1 MAEKRYFKL
10 FATRHFPKDN
20 TYHRLYEAI
29 DAQEKYHE
37 QTLTK
42 QFAGGKSASYFP
54 VLKKQLYDALLEA
67 LHRFEA
73 YDDEVHKLTLGVHY
87 CSLLLNRGL
96 YAACAK
102 QIKKYKAKGYAF
114 EKFEE
119 VIALIAIEKR
129 LAARTQYI
137 DYNHNGL
144 AALHREELHCL
155 EQIKI
160 TSEYWINSA
169 AIYKMHIEKKLGPG
183 RDNHALK
190 SLAASPL
197 FADAS
202 SATTFRARLD
212 RMQVLALYAFAEQQ
226 TETAFDYNSAFLQLM
241 DDQPY
246 LRQQYADR
254 YFATLNNYL
263 IDCLIL
269 QKHEALIAGIQTLRK
284 LPEEDAFR
292 HMQHLDAQVFRMSY
306 LLELNYYVGQEDFVH
321 ALSVATAVLAQ
332 ITNVV
337 PFIARPNLIT
347 LYYLCAYVLFCNKQ
361 FNKCLD
367 ALQTLMDMKDAE
379 TVIDLFTDSRMMQI
393 LCHFELGNILLIDS
407 LIVSFNR
414 HLESRKL
421 KASTYA
427 TVLRTLKQHMR
438 SPQKPLKQK
447 LHQQLQTLSQ
457 QPEEKRLYNNFN
469 YFWWL
474 ERVSSLQ

>member
-10 FATRHFPKDN
+10 FATRHFPKDS

-29 DAQEKYHE
+29 YEQDNYDEK
-37 QTLTK
+37 TLTK
-42 QFAGGKSASYFP
+42 RFARGRSVSYFP

-73 YDDEVHKLTLGVHY
+73 YGDEAHNLSQGVHY

-96 YAACAK
+96 YASCAR
-102 QIKKYKAKGYAF
+102 QIKKYKAKGYAL

-119 VIALIAIEKR
+119 VIALINIEKR
-129 LAARTQYI
+129 LAARTQYTAYSYH
-137 DYNHNGL
+137 DL
-144 AALHREELHCL
+144 TALHRDELQCL
-155 EQIKI
+155 DKIKI
-160 TSEYWINSA
+160 TSDYWINSA

-254 YFATLNNYL
+254 YIATLNNYL

-269 QKHEALIAGIQTLRK
+269 QKHDALMQGIDTLRK
-284 LPEEDAFR
+284 LPQEEAFR

-306 LLELNYYVGQEDFVH
+306 LLELNYLIGTEDLAQ
-321 ALSVATAVLAQ
+321 ALSVAMAVLAG
-332 ITNVV
+332 IDDLS
-337 PFIARPNLIT
+337 PYIARPNLIT
-347 LYYLCAYVLFCNKQ
+347 LHYLCAYVLFCNKQ
-361 FNKCLD
+361 FDACLD
-367 ALQTLMDMKDAE
+367 ALQTLMDIKDAE
-379 TVIDLFTDSRMMQI
+379 SVIDLYTDSRMMQI
-393 LCHFELGNILLIDS
+393 LCHFELGNTLLIDS
-407 LIVSFNR
+407 LITSFNR

-427 TVLRTLKQHMR
+427 TVLRTIKQHMR
-438 SPQKPLKQK
+438 SPQKSHKQK
-447 LHQQLQTLSQ
+447 LHLQLQTLSQ